1 MKSVTILILLVL
13 VLLGSLIFMESQF
26 EGISKEQGNAILEE
40 LKSIRQELNQ
50 AKQKGPQGKAR
61 PTRPTS
67 ASVST
72 LGNPMLGDL
81 QAPVT
86 IVEFTDY
93 QCPFCQGFYSR
104 AYKELEKQYVDTGK
118 LRFVLRDLPLPN
130 HQYAKPAAIASH
142 CAGDQNKFWEMHDAL
157 FEGGGKLNPDDIFG
171 YAVSIGLEEDSFKS
185 CLTSDKFKNDINQ
198 DLQDARN
205 AGIRGTPAFVIGKTT
220 DDIVSGTLIAGT
232 RPFVAFKQEI
242 DKLLIPVLEGN

>member
-26 EGISKEQGNAILEE
+26 EGISKEQGEAILNE
-40 LKSIRQELNQ
+40 LKFIRQELNQ
-50 AKQKGPQGKAR
+50 IKQKGLITQRSAKPSR
-61 PTRPTS
+61 PKT

-72 LGNPMLGDL
+72 VGNPMLGDEK
-81 QAPVT
+81 APVT

-104 AYKELEKQYVDTGK
+104 AYKELKMQYVDTGK

-142 CAGDQNKFWEMHDAL
+142 CAGEQNKFWEMHDAM
-157 FEGGGKLNPDDIFG
+157 FEGAGKLSPDDILG
-171 YAVSIGLEEDSFKS
+171 YAVVIGLQEDPFKT
-185 CLTSDKFKNDINQ
+185 CLTSGKFKNDIKQ
-198 DLQDARN
+198 DMQDARS

-220 DDIVSGTLIAGT
+220 DDRVSGTLIAGT
-232 RPFVAFKQEI
+232 RPFAAFKQEI
-242 DKLLIPVLEGN
+242 EKLLN

>member
-26 EGISKEQGNAILEE
+26 EGISKEQGSAILEE

-50 AKQKGPQGKAR
+50 IKQKGLTARAPAKQAR
-61 PTRPTS
+61 PKT
-67 ASVST
+67 ASVT
-72 LGNPMLGDL
+72 TQGNPMLGDEK
-81 QAPVT
+81 APVT

-104 AYKELEKQYVDTGK
+104 AYKELKKQYVDTGK

-142 CAGDQNKFWEMHDAL
+142 CAGEQNKFWEMHDAL
-157 FEGGGKLNPDDIFG
+157 FEGGGKLNPDDILG
-171 YAVSIGLEEDSFKS
+171 YATAIGLQEEPFKT
-185 CLTSDKFKNDINQ
+185 CLTSGKFNNDIKK
-198 DLQDARN
+198 DVQDARN
-205 AGIRGTPAFVIGKTT
+205 AGIRGTPAFVVGQTT
-220 DDIVSGTLIAGT
+220 EDRVSGTLIAGT
-232 RPFVAFKQEI
+232 RPFSAFKSEI
-242 DKLLIPVLEGN
+242 DKLISQK

>member
-50 AKQKGPQGKAR
+50 VKQKGPQAKAR
-61 PTRPTS
+61 PARPTS

-72 LGNPMLGDL
+72 VGNPVLGGL
-81 QAPVT
+81 KAPVT

-104 AYKELEKQYVDTGK
+104 AYKELKKQYVDTGK

-142 CAGDQNKFWEMHDAL
+142 CAGEQNKFWEMHDAL
-157 FEGGGKLNPDDIFG
+157 FEGGGKLNPDDILG
-171 YAVSIGLEEDSFKS
+171 YAVSIGLQEDPFKT
-185 CLTSDKFKNDINQ
+185 CLTSGKFKSDINQ

-220 DDIVSGTLIAGT
+220 DDMVTGILIAGT
-232 RPFVAFKQEI
+232 RPFIAFKQEI
-242 DKLLIPVLEGN
+242 DKLIPAR